1 MSALSS
7 RRVALQLLVATA
19 VSCSSSPS
27 FAQECRDGIRARIVG
42 GDQAQ
47 LNHWPGQA
55 VIRIRN
61 ASSMYYTCGGSA
73 ISDRWVM
80 TAAHCAAEIKADGT
94 ARDGTLEIV
103 LGVEDLDK
111 VRKENVFAVDKIII
125 REGYIH
131 MQPEISGQDIALIHL
146 KRPYG
151 GPIARLS
158 LESGTDPQT
167 PPGAQVRVAGFGLL
181 KSTGTT
187 TKHRQRDGQEYY
199 AGSNQLLETAVPTV
213 AVEQCKAQYRNNKID
228 EAELCAGLDE
238 GGHDSC
244 RGDSGGPLVAYDRKG
259 CPFQVGVVSWG
270 EGCAGPKNYGV
281 YTRVSYHAAWIKSFV
296 GSLKAVARAD
306 LDAAPVAMV
315 SRTLTNGAR
324 SQLENLLSGVKGRVQ
339 ISVRGGNRVSLGNE
353 VVLTVRSDVAG
364 RLIVVDLNAAGEV
377 VQLFPNKF
385 TATPES
391 ARVATGAELTI
402 PGPGYGFTGFKAVE
416 PAGKGQLLALVVPES
431 FPVESLVDDTHKA
444 RGFEAVNTP
453 TSYVMN
459 LVQNVKVAIGDQAR
473 ANTQITNWGLGVAD
487 YEIVK

>member
-1 MSALSS
+1 MSVLPS
-7 RRVALQLLVATA
+7 RRLALQLLVAAA
-19 VSCSSSPS
+19 VSCFSYPS

-42 GDQAQ
+42 GDRAQ
-47 LNHWPGQA
+47 LKHWPGQA
-55 VIRIRN
+55 VLRFRSE
-61 ASSMYYTCGGSA
+61 SSVFYSCGGSA

-94 ARDGTLEIV
+94 APDGILEIV

-111 VRKENVFAVDKIII
+111 VKKENVFTVDKIII

-131 MQPEISGQDIALIHL
+131 MKPEISGQDIALIHL

-158 LESGTDPQT
+158 LEGGTDPQT

-213 AVEQCKAQYRNNKID
+213 AVDQCKAQYQDYKID
-228 EAELCAGLDE
+228 EGELCAGLDE

-270 EGCAGPKNYGV
+270 VECAGPKKYGV

-296 GSLKAVARAD
+296 ASLKAVAPAD
-306 LDAAPVAMV
+306 LDAPSTALV
-315 SRTLTNGAR
+315 SRTLRNGAR
-324 SQLENLLSGVKGRVQ
+324 SQLEELLSDVKGRVK
-339 ISVRGGNRVSLGNE
+339 IIVKGGNRVSLGNE
-353 VVLTVRSDVAG
+353 VVLNVRSDVAG

-385 TATPES
+385 TSTPES
-391 ARVATGAELTI
+391 ARVSSGAELTI
-402 PGPGYGFTGFKAVE
+402 PGPDYGFTGFKAVE
-416 PAGKGQLLALVVPES
+416 PAGKGQLLALVVPET
-431 FPVESLVDDTHKA
+431 FPVETLADDTHKA

-459 LVQNVKVAIGDQAR
+459 LVQNVKVAIGDQNR
-473 ANTQITNWGLGVAD
+473 ANTQMTDWGLGVTD